1 MDTKSKGGALSRRN
15 LVARGTLG
23 LAVAGSG
30 TLAAPAILAQQ
41 PKAIRMGYV
50 MGAGGAAD
58 KAAGDFAKMV
68 AERSKG
74 ALTVQNFPGG
84 QLGGERDMVESVQLG
99 SIQIGFFGS
108 YLIGNIV
115 PEWGQVL
122 DVPYLIRDQAHFRKI
137 VDGPLGKPM
146 YDALMQRKGLRHVA
160 WCNRGPRY
168 LTTNRAVNAPADVKG
183 LKLRVPELETYVA
196 AWRAL
201 GAVVTPMALP
211 EVFLA
216 LKQGIIDGQENPL
229 ELIFTNSFFEAQ
241 KFVNLTGHIRSGY
254 EVAVSERWFNTLPA
268 DQKPIVLESLVEM
281 CKLEDKYQ
289 AEDESVLEQKLKAGG
304 MTFNP
309 VDLDKFRA
317 ALADVPKQFEKKW
330 VPGFYDA
337 VRNA

>member
-1 MDTKSKGGALSRRN
+1 MKTIHLRRGLSRRS
-15 LVARGTLG
+15 LVARG
-23 LAVAGSG
+23 AAGIATIGAG

-41 PKAIRMGYV
+41 PRAIRMGYV

-58 KAAGDFAKMV
+58 KAAGDFAKIV

-74 ALTVQNFPGG
+74 ALVVQNFPGG

-122 DVPYLIRDQAHFRKI
+122 DLPYLIRDQAHFRKI
-137 VDGPLGKPM
+137 VDGPLAKPM
-146 YDALMQRKGLRHVA
+146 YDALLQRKGLRHVA

-168 LTTNRAVNAPADVKG
+168 LTTNRAVSAPADVRG

-201 GAVVTPMALP
+201 GATVTPMALP

-254 EVAVSERWFNTLPA
+254 EVVVSERWFNGLPA
-268 DQKPIVLESLVEM
+268 DQKAIVTEGLVEM
-281 CKLEDKYQ
+281 CRLEDRYQ

-309 VDLDKFRA
+309 VDLEKFRA
-317 ALADVPKQFEKKW
+317 ALADLPKQFERKW
-330 VPGFYDA
+330 VAGFYDA

>member
-1 MDTKSKGGALSRRN
+1 MKTDVHARALSRRS
-15 LVARGTLG
+15 LVARGAAG
-23 LAVAGSG
+23 LAATGAV

-41 PKAIRMGYV
+41 PRAIRMGYV

-58 KAAGDFAKMV
+58 KAAGDFARIV

-122 DVPYLIRDQAHFRKI
+122 DLPYLIRDQAHFRKI
-137 VDGPLGKPM
+137 VDGPLAKPM
-146 YDALMQRKGLRHVA
+146 YDALMQRKGLRHVG
-160 WCNRGPRY
+160 WCNRGPRH
-168 LTTNRAVNAPADVKG
+168 LTTNRAVTTPADVRG
-183 LKLRVPELETYVA
+183 LKLRVPELETYVG

-201 GAVVTPMALP
+201 GATVTPMALT

-254 EVAVSERWFNTLPA
+254 EVAVSERWFNGLPA
-268 DQKPIVLESLVEM
+268 EQKTIVTEGLLEM
-281 CKLEDKYQ
+281 CRLEDKYQ

-304 MTFNP
+304 MTFHP

-317 ALADVPKQFEKKW
+317 ALADLPKQFEKKW
-330 VPGFYDA
+330 VAGFYDA

>member
-1 MDTKSKGGALSRRN
+1 MTSITTGRPIARRK
-15 LVARGTLG
+15 LVARAGLG
-23 LAVAGSG
+23 LAAAAAG

-41 PKAIRMGYV
+41 PRAIRMGYV

-58 KAAGDFAKMV
+58 KAAGDFARIV

-99 SIQIGFFGS
+99 SIQVGFFGS

-122 DVPYLIRDQAHFRKI
+122 DTPYLIRSQEHFRKI
-137 VDGPLGKPM
+137 VDGPLAKPM
-146 YDALMQRKGLRHVA
+146 YDALLQRKGLRHVA
-160 WCNRGPRY
+160 WCNRGPRH
-168 LTTNRAVNAPADVKG
+168 LTTNRAVTTPADLRG
-183 LKLRVPELETYVA
+183 MKLRVPELETYVA
-196 AWRAL
+196 AWRGL

-216 LKQGIIDGQENPL
+216 LKQGTIDGQENPL

-241 KFVNLTGHIRSGY
+241 KFVNMTGHIRSGY
-254 EVAVSERWFNTLPA
+254 EVVVSERWFSGLPA
-268 DQKPIVLESLVEM
+268 DQKTIVMEALVEM
-281 CKLEDKYQ
+281 CRLEDKYQ

-304 MTFNP
+304 MTFHP
-309 VDLDKFRA
+309 VRLETFQS
-317 ALADVPKQFEKKW
+317 ALADLPKQFERKW
-330 VPGFYDA
+330 APGFHDA
-337 VRNA
+337 VMKA

>member
-1 MDTKSKGGALSRRN
+1 MDIKSRGRAVSRRS
-15 LVARGTLG
+15 LVARGACG

-41 PKAIRMGYV
+41 PRAIRMGYV

-58 KAAGDFAKMV
+58 KAAGDFARMV

-122 DVPYLIRDQAHFRKI
+122 DVPYLIRDQAHFRNI
-137 VDGPLGKPM
+137 VDGPLARPM
-146 YDALMQRKGLRHVA
+146 YDQLMQRKGLRHVA

-168 LTTNRAVNAPADVKG
+168 LTTNRAVGTPADVRG

-201 GAVVTPMALP
+201 GAIVTPMALP

-254 EVAVSERWFNTLPA
+254 EVAVSERWFAGLPA
-268 DQKPIVLESLVEM
+268 ELKPIVLESLVEM

-337 VRNA
+337 VRGA

>member
-1 MDTKSKGGALSRRN
+1 MTSRTTGRMIARRS
-15 LVARGTLG
+15 LVARTGLG
-23 LAVAGSG
+23 IAAAASG

-41 PKAIRMGYV
+41 PRAIRMGYV

-58 KAAGDFAKMV
+58 KAAGDFARIV

-122 DVPYLIRDQAHFRKI
+122 DTPYLIRSQDHFRKI
-137 VDGPLGKPM
+137 VDGPLAKPM
-146 YDALMQRKGLRHVA
+146 YDALLQRKGLRHVA

-168 LTTNRAVNAPADVKG
+168 LTTNRAVTTPADLRG
-183 LKLRVPELETYVA
+183 MKLRVPELETYVA
-196 AWRAL
+196 AWRTL

-216 LKQGIIDGQENPL
+216 LKQGTIDGQENPL

-241 KFVNLTGHIRSGY
+241 KFVNMTGHIRSGY
-254 EVAVSERWFNTLPA
+254 EVVVSERWFAGLPA
-268 DQKPIVLESLVEM
+268 DQKTIVMEALVEM
-281 CKLEDKYQ
+281 CRLEDKYQ

-304 MTFNP
+304 MTFHP
-309 VDLDKFRA
+309 VRLEAFQS
-317 ALADVPKQFEKKW
+317 ALADLPKQFERKW
-330 VPGFYDA
+330 TPGFHDA
-337 VRNA
+337 VLKA